1 MNNMDENIIYDP
13 NLESQDLLNILLGGK
28 GAGFGSWGLSPMM
41 GMFFSMLM
49 RPSLFGD
56 TLPNVLMPKEKVDEI
71 LGMEDDKQADAIKEY
86 VDNDPVCVG
95 LKERSK
101 DKEALARLN
110 AVLSE
115 MDARIEAIKK
125 EKIEVIRKWAVE
137 K

>member
-1 MNNMDENIIYDP
+1 MEENKEKVIYDP

-28 GAGFGSWGLSPMM
+28 GAGFGGWGLSPMM

-71 LGMEDDKQADAIKEY
+71 LEMEDDKQANAIKEY

-101 DKEALARLN
+101 DKEPLARLN

>member
-13 NLESQDLLNILLGGK
+13 NLESQDLLNMLLGVRGS
-28 GAGFGSWGLSPMM
+28 GFGSFGFSPMM

-49 RPSLFGD
+49 GPSLFGGVV
-56 TLPNVLMPKEKVDEI
+56 PEVLMPKEKVDEI
-71 LGMEDDKQADAIKEY
+71 MGMEDDKQADAIKEY
-86 VDNDPVCVG
+86 VDNDPVCIG
-95 LKERSK
+95 LKERGK

-125 EKIEVIRKWAVE
+125 EKVEAIRKWAVE